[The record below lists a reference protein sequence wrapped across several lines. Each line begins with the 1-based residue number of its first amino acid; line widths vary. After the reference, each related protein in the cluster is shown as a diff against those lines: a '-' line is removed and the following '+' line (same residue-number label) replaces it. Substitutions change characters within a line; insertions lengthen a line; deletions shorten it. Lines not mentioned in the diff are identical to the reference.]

1 MATTDPG
8 PLPVPT
14 GSAAT
19 DDQGRPGWT
28 WLILVAFGVTILWAV
43 RFAVAYLLVP
53 RACVEGAW
61 ILHVLGVATLLAS
74 AGVLVRNVLWLRR
87 PLEVPVRFFLLVGL
101 ALNVFFLGVIA
112 LEASAVFFVDACAKG
127 AIP

>member
-8 PLPVPT
+8 PLHVPT
-14 GSAAT
+14 GPTAT
-19 DDQGRPGWT
+19 DDQARPGWT

-43 RFAVAYLLVP
+43 RFAIAYLLVP
-53 RACVEGAW
+53 TACVEGEW

-74 AGVLVRNVLWLRR
+74 VGVLALNLRWLRR
-87 PLEVPVRFFLLVGL
+87 PLEVPVRFFLLVGM

-112 LEASAVFFVDACAKG
+112 LESSAVFFVDACAKG

>member
-14 GSAAT
+14 GPAAT
-19 DDQGRPGWT
+19 DDQSRPGWT
-28 WLILVAFGVTILWAV
+28 WLLLVAFGVTILWAV
-43 RFAVAYLLVP
+43 RFAIAYLLVP
-53 RACVEGAW
+53 TACVEGEW
-61 ILHVLGVATLLAS
+61 ILHVLGVVTLLAS
-74 AGVLVRNVLWLRR
+74 AGVLALNLLWLRR

-112 LEASAVFFVDACAKG
+112 LESSAVFFVDACAKG